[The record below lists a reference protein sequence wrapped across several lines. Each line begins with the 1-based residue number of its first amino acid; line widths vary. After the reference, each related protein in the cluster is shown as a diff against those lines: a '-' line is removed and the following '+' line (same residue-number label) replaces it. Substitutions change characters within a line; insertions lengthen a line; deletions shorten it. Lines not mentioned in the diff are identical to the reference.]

1 MYPLYNNETFD
12 EFYLRYSDKIIDLHY
27 KMREYCEEISVNVYD
42 KQTNAID
49 LYNFIIEN
57 TEIIKKINEGIIE
70 NEKEIEK
77 QEIDKK
83 ITYNEYIEIV
93 DNEIIKKKKKSTK
106 RMAERD

>member
-12 EFYLRYSDKIIDLHY
+12 EFYLRYNDKITDLHY
-27 KMREYCEEISVNVYD
+27 KMKEYYEEISVNVYD